1 MINEVW
7 LWPRV
12 VGDSD
17 NARFSVVHLYAP
29 AGEPLS
35 IQLVVAADD
44 ERTYTLHVGD
54 TFPVRDETWTFERV
68 ENLETER
75 WLVLLRKVA

>member
-17 NARFSVVHLYAP
+17 NARFSVIHLYAP
-29 AGEPLS
+29 ADEPLS
-35 IQLVVAADD
+35 IQLLVAADA
-44 ERTYTLHVGD
+44 EHTHTLHVGD
-54 TFPVRDETWTFERV
+54 MFPVRDETWKFERV
-68 ENLETER
+68 DNLESER
-75 WLVLLRKVA
+75 WLVLLRKVV

>member
-17 NARFSVVHLYAP
+17 NARFSVIRLYAP
-29 AGEPLS
+29 PGEPPS
-35 IQLVVAADD
+35 IRLVVAADE
-44 ERTYTLHVGD
+44 ERTHLLYLGD
-54 TFPVRDETWTFERV
+54 TFPVRDETWKFERV
-68 ENLETER
+68 GGLESER
-75 WLVLLRKVA
+75 WVVLLRKVA